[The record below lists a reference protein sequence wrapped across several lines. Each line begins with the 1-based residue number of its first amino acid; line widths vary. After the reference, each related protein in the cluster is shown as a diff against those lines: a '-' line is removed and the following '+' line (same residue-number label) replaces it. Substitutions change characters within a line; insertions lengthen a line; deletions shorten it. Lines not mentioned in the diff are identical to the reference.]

1 MSQRAELED
10 KHTVIC
16 LGCNAEWIDPSKK
29 PGQKYAKRCKNCG
42 RTSEQNQRIA
52 RRRKLDSEQ
61 RGMINALAEFCDTI
75 EDTGGVKKDDKGYH
89 VPVADEDWIDLGEAY
104 MRACD
109 ALGRKPVEES

>member
-16 LGCNAEWIDPSKK
+16 LGCNAEWIDPDKK

-52 RRRKLDSEQ
+52 RKHRLWN
-61 RGMINALAEFCDTI
+61 MMNALATLCDAI
-75 EDTGGVKKDDKGYH
+75 ENTGGVKKDDKGYH

-104 MRACD
+104 MRACG

>member
-16 LGCNAEWIDPSKK
+16 LGCNAEWIDPDKK
-29 PGQKYAKRCKNCG
+29 PGQKYAKQCKNCG
-42 RTSEQNQRIA
+42 RTNKENQRLA
-52 RRRKLDSEQ
+52 KRQ
-61 RGMINALAEFCDTI
+61 RQTEKRTHEISALWNFCDVI
-75 EDTGGVKKDDKGYH
+75 DNTGGIKKDDKGYH